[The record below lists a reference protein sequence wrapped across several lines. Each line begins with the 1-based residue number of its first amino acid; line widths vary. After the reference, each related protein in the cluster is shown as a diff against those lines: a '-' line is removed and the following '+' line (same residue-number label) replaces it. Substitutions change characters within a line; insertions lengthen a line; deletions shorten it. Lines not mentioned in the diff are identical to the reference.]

1 MEEVMENPSL
11 STRPMACL
19 IDLESMNSSY
29 AALHPSE
36 IDCFKSSQFCLRS
49 SSLNGP
55 SSIQRVATLHRCIN
69 GQSSEVELARGADA
83 MVEN

>member
-19 IDLESMNSSY
+19 IDLSSY
-29 AALHPSE
+29 AALHPPE